1 MPMIRLDLR
10 GLVRDIVRKHPSKT
24 RDDLAHM
31 VESSIPDDKLRAVVR
46 ELLPYVIR
54 QEMTQVTTPAV
65 TWVGTDHSHKM
76 EARRRLTETGS
87 WPVVLPRD
95 MGGGTVELK
104 DLTAADCEKLASH
117 YEERSMQA
125 SSNASRYRQLARA
138 IKSSR
143 TAKTVGDLKR
153 ERVMMIL
160 GVDDDAGIG
169 MLLHGAQ

>member
-10 GLVRDIVRKHPSKT
+10 GLVRDIVRKHSTKT
-24 RDDLAHM
+24 RDELAKI
-31 VESSIPDDKLRAVVR
+31 VESNIPDDKLRAVIR

-54 QEMTQVTTPAV
+54 QEMNQVITPGI

-76 EARRRLTETGS
+76 AARRQLTQTGS

-95 MGGGTVELK
+95 MGGGTVELR

-117 YEERSMQA
+117 YESRSMEA
-125 SSNASRYRQLARA
+125 SENCRRYRELARA
-138 IKSSR
+138 IKTSK
-143 TAKTVGDLKR
+143 AKKVGDLKR

-160 GVDDDAGIG
+160 GVEDEAGIG